1 MNVHTDLYPFM
12 SLKSGCY
19 QTQHGQSRQRTR
31 QDSPLQPPVGLVIAE
46 FKQVVALSPT
56 KLSNE
61 IYQTHTRCKS
71 TFMISLEVQQYGGL
85 VCTSSSRTSA
95 VGSFQNSSLCHSYS
109 SWLWCF
115 PNWTTFYPSFFSFLF
130 FCQQI
135 TCFKAW
141 NPSGYDDG
149 LLRNALSK
157 EDCAWFAW
165 IHMIQNLPY
174 CVLPRCPSLPPFFS
188 PFFSYFFFLEKHLYS
203 KLNNNYLN
211 TDMSTS
217 CSLKPVNVPLY
228 GKRDFWCH
236 CIKIHGMER

>member
-19 QTQHGQSRQRTR
+19 QTQHGQSRQRTDR
-31 QDSPLQPPVGLVIAE
+31 ILHCSLPLDLLLLNSNRWWHSPPLNSPMRSIRHIPDASLHSWFHWRYSNTGVWYVRLHPEPLQWGPSKIRPYVIHTLLDCGAFPTE
-46 FKQVVALSPT
+46 LLSTLP
-56 KLSNE
+56 
-61 IYQTHTRCKS
+61 
-71 TFMISLEVQQYGGL
+71 
-85 VCTSSSRTSA
+85 
-95 VGSFQNSSLCHSYS
+95 
-109 SWLWCF
+109 
-115 PNWTTFYPSFFSFLF
+115 FFSFLF

-188 PFFSYFFFLEKHLYS
+188 PFFSYFFFFSGEA
-203 KLNNNYLN
+203 
-211 TDMSTS
+211 
-217 CSLKPVNVPLY
+217 PL
-228 GKRDFWCH
+228 
-236 CIKIHGMER
+236 